1 MWRQSLYGTCCYL
14 SISFHTTYQYRT
26 QSAFRMKLTTVWFFP
41 HTLSVNIKLTAINFN
56 GPVFLILYTTPVW
69 NSLSS
74 WTKTYSST
82 LFQYRMHW
90 ALVQRHT
97 LQHYSSMGLV
107 NKDIFFHA
115 IPVWNSLSTWT
126 KTYSSMLFQYGTH
139 WALEQRHTLPRYSS
153 MELLNKDT
161 LPRYSSMEL
170 AEHLNKDILLNTIP
184 VWNSLST

>member
-82 LFQYRMHW
+82 LFQYGT
-90 ALVQRHT
+90 LEQRH
-97 LQHYSSMGLV
+97 SS
-107 NKDIFFHA
+107 
-115 IPVWNSLSTWT
+115 T
-126 KTYSSMLFQYGTH
+126 LFQYGTR
-139 WALEQRHTLPRYSS
+139 WALEQRHTLKHYSS
-153 MELLNKDT
+153 MELTKHLKNSSTPFQYGTHCALEQRHT
-161 LPRYSSMEL
+161 LPHYFSIECTEL
-170 AEHLNKDILLNTIP
+170 LYKDILFNTIP
-184 VWNSLST
+184 IWDS